1 MKFSHITGSEGVQAV
16 QLITR
21 AMGDAGIEAD
31 EYQSVLDMV
40 AKAAQASG
48 ISVDTLADSITKY
61 GAPMRAMGFEMK
73 ESIALFSQWEKS
85 GVNTEIAF
93 SGLKKLYPIGVKL
106 VKIQEEFKKTLAEI
120 EKTPDIASA
129 TSLAIEAFGAKA
141 GPDLADAIK
150 GGRFSYQE
158 FLKLSKIPKAQ

>member
-93 SGLKKLYPIGVKL
+93 SGLKKAISNWGKAG
-106 VKIQEEFKKTLAEI
+106 KIQEKNL
-120 EKTPDIASA
+120 
-129 TSLAIEAFGAKA
+129 
-141 GPDLADAIK
+141 
-150 GGRFSYQE
+150 RRH
-158 FLKLSKIPKAQ
+158 